1 MARLQFLVQQNK
13 VLEMDQLKKILNPKI
28 WLLVVAIGHT
38 LATILP
44 VLSDKGL
51 NLDDTEVE
59 YAVWRVVSMIL
70 PMVFIAFT
78 FTKEIQAK
86 LATAIAG
93 PVWVMFVVWIVV
105 DGFQTLFIPPLVL
118 WGLLALSGV
127 LHGNFQNLLDSD
139 SE

>member
-1 MARLQFLVQQNK
+1 MQFLVQQNK

>member
-1 MARLQFLVQQNK
+1 
-13 VLEMDQLKKILNPKI
+13 MDQLKKILNPKI
-28 WLLVVAIGHT
+28 WLLVVAGGHT

-51 NLDDTEVE
+51 NLDETEVE
-59 YAVWRVVSMIL
+59 YAVWRVVSMII
-70 PMVFIAFT
+70 PMVFIALT

-93 PVWVMFVVWIVV
+93 PVWVMFVVWIVI
-105 DGFQTLFIPPLVL
+105 DGFQTLLIPPLVL

-127 LHGNFQNLLDSD
+127 LHGNWQTN
-139 SE
+139 EAAPVEV

>member
-1 MARLQFLVQQNK
+1 VQQNK

-28 WLLVVAIGHT
+28 WLLVLAIGHT

-139 SE
+139 TE

>member
-1 MARLQFLVQQNK
+1 
-13 VLEMDQLKKILNPKI
+13 MDQLKKILNPKI

-139 SE
+139 TE

>member
-1 MARLQFLVQQNK
+1 
-13 VLEMDQLKKILNPKI
+13 MDQLKKILNPKI

>member
-1 MARLQFLVQQNK
+1 MQFLVLQNK

-139 SE
+139 GE

>member
-1 MARLQFLVQQNK
+1 MQFPVLQNK

>member
-1 MARLQFLVQQNK
+1 
-13 VLEMDQLKKILNPKI
+13 MDQLKKILNPKI

-86 LATAIAG
+86 LAAAIAG